1 MTAAG
6 KSLNTIKPKATR
18 DYYGA
23 LDGFRGVL
31 ALMVAMYHTIWLS
44 GINSHPLL
52 NNGPVLVDL
61 FFVFSGFLMFRLYQG
76 RLIDGQSALTFIKR
90 RFARIYPLHF
100 FMLMVFVAYQ
110 FLRIISHKLGLS
122 VVEPGEILPF
132 QGGASETLSS
142 FFGNLTLTQSMGLF
156 DSLSYNPPAW
166 TVSVEFWSYFVFLG
180 MMLFAPPSKP
190 RHFGMIALAVIAI
203 YATLSQMKPD
213 MDFHYDLGFWRCLGG
228 FYSGILAAWI
238 YGHMPK
244 TWRGKGEAAKL
255 SGTMLEVFTLVALYC
270 FVVYCD
276 GKLQFFLAP
285 VAILFVLTFAM
296 GQGWISRFMTT
307 KPLLYLGKISY
318 SIYMTHVL
326 ISIIFWVF
334 AERILP
340 GFVGL
345 NWNASGL
352 GGNIIMFPYL
362 LIVILVSHFTY
373 HYIEKPGQK
382 AVLAYDLSG
391 RYRKL
396 KSKLI
401 AIPAS

>member
-6 KSLNTIKPKATR
+6 KSLNTEKPHAAR

-61 FFVFSGFLMFRLYQG
+61 FFVFSGFLMFRIYQG
-76 RLIDGQSALTFIKR
+76 KLNSGQSGLTFIKR

-100 FMLMVFVAYQ
+100 FMLIVFVAYQ
-110 FLRIISHKLGLS
+110 FLRIISHKIGLS

-132 QGGASETLSS
+132 QEGASETVSS

-156 DSLSYNPPAW
+156 DSLSFNPPAW

-180 MMLFAPPSKP
+180 MMLFTPPSKP
-190 RHFGMIALAVIAI
+190 RHFAMIALGVIAI

-238 YGHMPK
+238 YGQMPHK
-244 TWRGKGEAAKL
+244 WRGKGEGAKA
-255 SGTMLEVFTLVALYC
+255 SGTALEVFTLVALYC

-296 GQGWISRFMTT
+296 GQGWVSRFMTT

-326 ISIIFWVF
+326 ISTVFWVF
-334 AERILP
+334 AERLLP

-345 NWNASGL
+345 DWNASGW
-352 GGNIIMFPYL
+352 GGDIIMLPYL
-362 LIVILVSHFTY
+362 VIVIFVSHFTY
-373 HYIEKPGQK
+373 HWVEKPGQK
-382 AVLAYDLSG
+382 AMLAFDLSG
-391 RYRKL
+391 HYKAL

-401 AIPAS
+401 TTPAS